1 MRETHD
7 ETRRA
12 HPRSRGENDYA
23 CGCTPLAEGSSPLTR
38 GKRHEAMCFEVVAGL
53 IPAHAGKTDHGS
65 AGGAWS
71 GAHPR
76 SRGENRTIKPGG
88 YLLAGSSPLTRGK
101 RGPGGGGA
109 PPHGLIPAHAGKTR
123 CRPMTKKR
131 TRAHPRSRGENR
143 TTRATS
149 RTATGSSPLTR
160 GKLFA
165 RVATWS
171 RWGLIPAHAGKTKAA
186 AAARTDDTAHPRS
199 RGENAL
205 HPDEVMNAL
214 GSSPLTRGKLLS
226 KLSTKCLRWLIPAH
240 AGKTGRWWCRSC
252 SPEAH
257 PRSRGENTPEDRAR
271 LRIQGSSPLTR
282 GKRYCG

>member
-88 YLLAGSSPLTRGK
+88 YLLA
-101 RGPGGGGA
+101 
-109 PPHGLIPAHAGKTR
+109 
-123 CRPMTKKR
+123 
-131 TRAHPRSRGENR
+131 
-143 TTRATS
+143 
-149 RTATGSSPLTR
+149 GSSPLTR